1 VNKIL
6 VPGQFRTIKAVQQM
20 PQSYLLRRFPVNL
33 GIPRG
38 IHRGEYGVEPSTMVR
53 MRIST
58 AAEVLVYLGNRL

>member
-1 VNKIL
+1 
-6 VPGQFRTIKAVQQM
+6 M